1 MLKMFVLRWIT
12 EVGRISFIRATTLK
26 KTLRTLRKLCAIA
39 VKKKLSLLLKSN
51 TIISEDMQKFT
62 SLITLLFFFSI
73 STAQNRFGGPEVDP
87 IQIQKTYA
95 DWFSYQSKKI
105 MLSRD
110 FIALDTTK
118 EISKE
123 AFLEQLANGNFIPIR
138 LESQPDMYIYEL
150 FKIQPGTDT
159 SIKATMNQI
168 GFDALKN
175 YKMEGTA
182 FPKFSF
188 KDLDGNLVTNESMKG
203 KIVVIKCWYIH
214 CTPCIRE
221 FPQVN
226 KLAAAYKDRK
236 DIVFISLAEDSAAQL
251 KTFLA
256 RKPLSYSVI
265 PDMKQYMNESLQ
277 LNSFPTH
284 FILNKEGLIAKVL
297 PNFESLEAALE
308 EETRAQ

>member
-1 MLKMFVLRWIT
+1 MQKIIDLFVL
-12 EVGRISFIRATTLK
+12 F
-26 KTLRTLRKLCAIA
+26 
-39 VKKKLSLLLKSN
+39 
-51 TIISEDMQKFT
+51 IIS
-62 SLITLLFFFSI
+62 ITV
-73 STAQNRFGGPEVDP
+73 TAQTKFGEPEVDP
-87 IQIQKTYA
+87 IQIQKNFS
-95 DWFSYQSKKI
+95 DWSAYQSKKI

-110 FIALDTTK
+110 FIAFDSSK

-123 AFLEQLANGNFIPIR
+123 TFLDQLANGSFIPIR
-138 LESQPDMYIYEL
+138 LESEPRMYVYKL
-150 FKIQPGTDT
+150 FEIQPNSDT

-182 FPKFSF
+182 FPPFSF
-188 KDLDGNLVTNESMKG
+188 KDLEGNLVSNESMKG

-226 KLAAAYKDRK
+226 KLASEYKDRK
-236 DIVFISLAEDSAAQL
+236 DILFVSLAEDSATQL

-265 PDMKQYMNESLQ
+265 PDMKVYMNEALQ

-297 PNFESLEAALE
+297 PNFESLEVALAKE
-308 EETRAQ
+308 SR